1 MKMMMIMIMIVQ
13 TVTILSS
20 QTTAARV
27 VEGDIAALN
36 GHLHIIDGVSTD
48 LVTVSPLMTLT
59 KVTSQ
64 TGETSVT
71 DIYTKCIRPRKRA
84 QRFRQFCFL
93 WGCGRK
99 EDK

>member
-1 MKMMMIMIMIVQ
+1 MMMMVTMVVVMMMVIMKMMVIMMMIVQ

-36 GHLHIIDGVSTD
+36 GHLHIIDGVSAD

-59 KVTSQ
+59 RVTSE
-64 TGETSVT
+64 TGETAMT
-71 DIYTKCIRPRKRA
+71 DIYTK
-84 QRFRQFCFL
+84 
-93 WGCGRK
+93 
-99 EDK
+99 